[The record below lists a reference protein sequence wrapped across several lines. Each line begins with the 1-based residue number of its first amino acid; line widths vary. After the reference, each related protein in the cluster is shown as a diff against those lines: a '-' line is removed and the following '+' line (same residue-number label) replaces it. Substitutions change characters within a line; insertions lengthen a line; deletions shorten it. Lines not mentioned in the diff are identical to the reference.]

1 MIKTITDKLREYD
14 GKPIKIMEVCGTH
27 TSVIHK
33 SGIREI
39 LSPKIS
45 LVSGP
50 GCPVCVT
57 DEGYIHHVEKMSETK
72 KIISFGDMSKLLDCP
87 KEIVYSPFQAL
98 EIAAKNPHTDC
109 VFVAVGFETTA
120 PIYALMLEIITQKSI
135 KNLTLA
141 TSIKRIIPA
150 VEYICENEKAIDAFI
165 CPGNVC
171 AVIGSDPF
179 APLADK
185 YQKTFIVTG
194 FTPELI
200 LSSICKIA
208 DMTEKGEYGVFNFYS
223 GVVSSGGNKKA
234 LGLIDV
240 HFEISDGI
248 FRGIGVIKNSEL
260 RVKNSDYSGY
270 YSGEHDVMA
279 DSDCNRDVAMDSD
292 CKRDV
297 AMDSDCKR
305 DVAMNSNCKCTDI
318 ILGRKSPKDCP
329 LFGTACTPLT
339 PVGPCMVSSEGACHI
354 LY

>member
-1 MIKTITDKLREYD
+1 MNTKNIQIVTEKLKKYD
-14 GKPIKIMEVCGTH
+14 SKPIKIMEVCGTH

-33 SGIREI
+33 SGIRGI

-57 DEGYIHHVEKMSETK
+57 DEGYIRYVENLSKTK

-87 KEIVYSPFQAL
+87 KKIVYSPFQAL
-98 EIAAKNPHTDC
+98 EIATKNPHADW

-120 PIYALMLEIITQKSI
+120 PIYALMLDIITQKNI
-135 KNLTLA
+135 KNLHLA

-150 VEYICENEKAIDAFI
+150 IEYICENEKSIDAFI

-171 AVIGSDPF
+171 AVIGSNPF
-179 APLADK
+179 VPIAEK
-185 YQKTFIVTG
+185 YKKSCVVAG
-194 FTPELI
+194 FSPELI
-200 LSSICKIA
+200 LSAICKIV
-208 DMTEKGEYGVFNFYS
+208 DMTEKGEHGVFNFYDS
-223 GVVSSGGNKKA
+223 VVSENGNKKA
-234 LGLIDV
+234 LGLLEE

-260 RVKNSDYSGY
+260 KIKNTDYF
-270 YSGEHDVMA
+270 EDFPHKNIDKA
-279 DSDCNRDVAMDSD
+279 DE
-292 CKRDV
+292 
-297 AMDSDCKR
+297 
-305 DVAMNSNCKCTDI
+305 NSLKFSENCKCTDI
-318 ILGRKSPKDCP
+318 ILGRKNPEECP
-329 LFGTACTPLT
+329 FFGKKCTPLT